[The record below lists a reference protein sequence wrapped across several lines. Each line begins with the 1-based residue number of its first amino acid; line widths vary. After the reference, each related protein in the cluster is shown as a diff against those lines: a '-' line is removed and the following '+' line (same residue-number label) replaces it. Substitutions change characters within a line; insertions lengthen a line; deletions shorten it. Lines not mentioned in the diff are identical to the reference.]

1 MTTSRKRTRRISSSL
16 FSKKMIFLGMLPGL
30 ALYILFSVFPSL
42 LTFIFSFTDITTVPG
57 QQVHFVGLSNYEEIL
72 FRNNARDA
80 MQALQNT
87 IIFSVSTTLIQTAF
101 SLLLAVI
108 LSKKFIHGRNFF
120 RAIIFLP
127 TILGVT
133 VTGLCFNLFFSTDGI
148 ASWFL
153 SLFGT
158 SSSFFGDYYL
168 AFKLVIFCQIWA
180 SAGYEMVLFIAGLQ
194 NIPSDLYEAASIDG
208 ANEWTSFW
216 KVTLPQLWPTVM
228 VNLLICIVGSLSSF
242 QIILVTTGGSA
253 PTRTLSMFIYQVAFG
268 MGATNTNSGRQGLA
282 AAMQMMLFILI
293 FVVTVVSQLIMR
305 RFNKED

>member
-1 MTTSRKRTRRISSSL
+1 MSSIRKKRSL
-16 FSKKMIFLGMLPGL
+16 GNTLFKKRMIILGMLPGL
-30 ALYILFSVFPSL
+30 LLYIVFCVVPSL
-42 LTFIFSFTDITTVPG
+42 GTFLFSFTDISNIPG
-57 QQVHFVGLSNYEEIL
+57 QPIHFVGLSNYEEIL
-72 FRNNARDA
+72 FQNNSRDA
-80 MQALQNT
+80 LQALRNT
-87 IIFSVSTTLIQTAF
+87 ITFSIATTVIQTAF

-108 LSKKFIHGRNFF
+108 LCKKFIRGRNFY
-120 RAIIFLP
+120 RAVIFLP
-127 TILGVT
+127 TILGMT
-133 VTGLCFNLFFSTDGI
+133 VTGLCFKLFFSTDGI
-148 ASWFL
+148 AAWVL
-153 SLFGT
+153 HLFGT
-158 SSSFFGDYYL
+158 SSSFFGDYNV
-168 AFKLVIFCQIWA
+168 AFQLIIFCQIWA

-208 ANEWTSFW
+208 ASEWTSFW

-268 MGATNTNSGRQGLA
+268 IGAKVTNAGRQGLA

-293 FVVTVVSQLIMR
+293 FVVTVISQWVMK